1 MTEIFLKGY
10 DGINLQGNYFEQS
23 TNIGSYALILHPHPV
38 HGGTMDNKVV
48 FLAYKVFK
56 NLGVNVLRYNSR
68 GVQKSGGE
76 FTNGE
81 FESKDLISVM
91 SWICERAKENSS
103 ITQKIY
109 VVGFSFGCY
118 VLLKAFDSIKNMIDK
133 FIMIAPP
140 SNLFDFSAFSKVD
153 TNGLIIQGTCDDIVP
168 VRFTDELLQNSSQN
182 ILYKKI
188 DGAGHF
194 FVNHESELSDAIRD
208 FILK

>member
-23 TNIGSYALILHPHPV
+23 DSVGRYALILHPHPV

-48 FLAYKVFK
+48 FLIYKVFK

-81 FESKDLISVM
+81 LESKDLISVM
-91 SWICERAKENSS
+91 NWICERAKESSS
-103 ITQKIY
+103 ITPKMY
-109 VVGFSFGCY
+109 LVGFSFGCY
-118 VLLKAFDSIKNMIDK
+118 VLLRSFDLIKNMIDK
-133 FIMIAPP
+133 FVMIAPP
-140 SNLFDFSAFSKVD
+140 SNLFDFSAFSKIY
-153 TNGLIIQGTCDDIVP
+153 TNGLIVQGTSDDIVP
-168 VRFTDELLQNSSQN
+168 VQFTDMLLKNSSQN

-194 FVNHESELSDAIRD
+194 FVNHESELSDTIRD